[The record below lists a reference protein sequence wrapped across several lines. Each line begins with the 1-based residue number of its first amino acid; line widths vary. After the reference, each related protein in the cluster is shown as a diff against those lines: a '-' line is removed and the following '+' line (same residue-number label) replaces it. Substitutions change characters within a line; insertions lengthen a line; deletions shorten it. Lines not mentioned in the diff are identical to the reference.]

1 MTQKIAH
8 MKESKQGCRGGKFR
22 VCRCSLSRGGRTF
35 CFHTLSSRPAYLCC
49 WLAQFA
55 FSNSIL
61 LNDMISAIPKEM
73 WLCVT
78 CLVALP
84 FQVPNRSKFRT
95 VPSDTLPCFT
105 LLLANLP
112 HPSLCLLFTNVSL
125 SWSHV
130 TEAFVICLLLSIC
143 SLSS

>member
-1 MTQKIAH
+1 VEAVHVLMVDDPENRLH
-8 MKESKQGCRGGKFR
+8 ERSKFR
-22 VCRCSLSRGGRTF
+22 VAVATVFEAGRTF
-35 CFHTLSSRPAYLCC
+35 CFHTLSLRPAYFVAGSLFH
-49 WLAQFA
+49 LHFRM
-55 FSNSIL
+55 SIL
-61 LNDMISAIPKEM
+61 LNDIISAIPKKM

-84 FQVPNRSKFRT
+84 FQVLNRS
-95 VPSDTLPCFT
+95 SDTLPCFT

-112 HPSLCLLFTNVSL
+112 HPSLFLLFTEVSL
-125 SWSHV
+125 SCSHV